1 MCVIS
6 YKLCDNLLFN
16 GRIYCFERFVWEIL
30 VLLNHLLLAIAP
42 PLDETTYTAQNHK
55 AFIGD
60 VLREKL
66 RELDLLG
73 C

>member
-1 MCVIS
+1 MTDGRKELLIT
-6 YKLCDNLLFN
+6 YLAIFADNV
-16 GRIYCFERFVWEIL
+16 GVD
-30 VLLNHLLLAIAP
+30 LLLAIAP